1 VNVVPTSLPGVL
13 VIEPKVFGDAR
24 GFLFESYNRRAF
36 REATGIDDEFVQ
48 DNHSYSVK
56 NALRGLHYQIQQ
68 PQGKLVRAVTGKVFD
83 VAVDLRRSS
92 AHFGKWTAV
101 ELSAE
106 NKRMVWIPR
115 GFGHGFYVLS
125 ASAEVLYK
133 SSDFYAPA
141 HERTVLWNDPQI
153 GVAWPLGAEAP
164 VIADKDRN
172 AKRLAEAEVYP

>member
-1 VNVVPTSLPGVL
+1 MNVVPTSLPGVL
-13 VIEPKVFGDAR
+13 VLEPKVFGDAR
-24 GFLFESYNRRAF
+24 GFLFESFNQRAF
-36 REATGIDDEFVQ
+36 REATGIDDVFVQ

-56 NALRGLHYQIQQ
+56 NALRGLHYQIKQS
-68 PQGKLVRAVTGKVFD
+68 QGKLVRAVTGKVFD

-92 AHFGKWTAV
+92 PHFGKWTAV

-106 NKRMVWIPR
+106 NKRMVWIPK

-125 ASAEVLYK
+125 ASADVLYK

-153 GVAWPLGAEAP
+153 DVKWPLGSEAP